1 MKQAISTQISKIN
14 ANSKDH
20 FDNKLTFLHVNI
32 TLKVFKFI
40 TGLETL
46 QYKA

>member
-1 MKQAISTQISKIN
+1 MQIQK
-14 ANSKDH
+14 
-20 FDNKLTFLHVNI
+20 NKLTFLHVNI

-40 TGLETL
+40 AGLETL